1 MAQGQQGFLMLEAL
15 TASVVVSVAVLA
27 IAGLFILSLQVNAVA
42 ADYTAATNLAQEKM
56 ELLSAMDT
64 SALPSIVFADE
75 EISLNNRSF
84 HRQTT
89 VVVRKDLDPAA
100 NFMQV
105 TVQVSWIE
113 AGKSFHVSLLKY
125 FMHTVFSQYP

>member
-1 MAQGQQGFLMLEAL
+1 MLEAL
-15 TASVVVSVAVLA
+15 FASLVVSVTVLG
-27 IAGLFILSLQVNAVA
+27 IAGLFVMSLQTNAIA
-42 ADYTAATNLAQEKM
+42 ANYTAATNLAQEKI
-56 ELLSAMDT
+56 ELLSIVD
-64 SALPSIVFADE
+64 PSSFASIGFTDE